1 MKHVIGT
8 IFLQTF
14 LPLTK
19 LDPCVWFQCIDPPL
33 PADKGLKHN
42 WNGDPVEFGSNV
54 TYSCARA
61 NLFFEVNHDL
71 RNFDL
76 HCLKDGSF
84 EEPANWLSCVSSKV
98 FYLNIVNTQHSK
110 IVLIEN

>member
-61 NLFFEVNHDL
+61 NLFFEVDRDL

-98 FYLNIVNTQHSK
+98 F
-110 IVLIEN
+110 